1 MNKSCQ
7 VGIVEQISEVTIGI
21 TYQQEILSTSLNTL
35 GTAATREDIEAT
47 ESIVQ
52 KELALLENLIDRRA
66 ILLAMADDDE
76 SCSQISSDQAL
87 AISLKAADDE
97 RLAQIEN
104 DRLFA
109 KSINSRLPRFAAD
122 AAFAA
127 KLRADEAKQLADQR
141 AEQVAAD
148 ETFAKSLDAQTLP
161 LAEIAH

>member
-21 TYQQEILSTSLNTL
+21 AYQQEILSTSLNTL
-35 GTAATREDIEAT
+35 DTAATREDIEAT

-109 KSINSRLPRFAAD
+109 KSISSRLPR
-122 AAFAA
+122 FAA

-141 AEQVAAD
+141 ADQIAAD
-148 ETFAKSLDAQTLP
+148 AAFAKSLDAQTLP